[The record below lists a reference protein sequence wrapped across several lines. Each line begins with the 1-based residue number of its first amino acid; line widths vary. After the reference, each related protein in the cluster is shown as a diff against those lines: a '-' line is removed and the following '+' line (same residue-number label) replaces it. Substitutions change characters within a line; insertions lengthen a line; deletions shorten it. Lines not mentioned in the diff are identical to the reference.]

1 MRARL
6 GQFDGAFEGA
16 NVWRHHI
23 HELGQ
28 EIMYAGTASCV
39 WDVCS
44 WARDWVHG
52 EDVLRESYEM
62 LERMGLNTHRST
74 IAAHLGEAVFRQGR
88 VDEAEGLSVESE
100 QLGTSDDVLNEVS
113 WRKLRAK
120 VAAAHGD
127 LDEARALA
135 KSAVEVAVGMGFLD
149 EVAVAWLDLAEILHS
164 AGDSEARTAAAEAL
178 GLFERK
184 GNLVGARWARELL
197 DQTRSDP

>member
-6 GQFDGAFEGA
+6 GEFDGAFEGA
-16 NVWRHHI
+16 NAWRHHI

-52 EDVLRESYEM
+52 EDMLRESYEM
-62 LERMGLNTHRST
+62 FERMGLNAHRST
-74 IAAHLGEAVFRQGR
+74 IAAHLGRPCSTR
-88 VDEAEGLSVESE
+88 VVSTKRRASASRASSSAR
-100 QLGTSDDVLNEVS
+100 GTTSTTTCRGGS
-113 WRKLRAK
+113 APRLRRLTATST
-120 VAAAHGD
+120 GSS
-127 LDEARALA
+127 ARED
-135 KSAVEVAVGMGFLD
+135 AVEVAVGMGFLD
-149 EVAVAWLDLAEILHS
+149 EVAVAWLDLAGNPAS
-164 AGDSEARTAAAEAL
+164 AGDPEARTAATEAL